1 MPFSR
6 EQLLTEGR
14 CKRRFKVRTLA
25 ERCTRDDVQ
34 PADADLLGPGL
45 LQIEAPASAD
55 VLPVPHRL
63 LEPQRQPH
71 IDRFS
76 DPDSRELLRP
86 DADNCERD
94 VVHGHRLTKCLAS
107 ACKRSPPESIA
118 DDGYRPDTRQPVVVL
133 LEGTAHRE

>member
-1 MPFSR
+1 CSREQQVGDIGAGDEQHDGHHDHQQPEGSAVLTFERRESAAEVSETQTSDVRRLLRYETRTYQLFTVMPFSR

-63 LEPQRQPH
+63 LEPQRQP
-71 IDRFS
+71 
-76 DPDSRELLRP
+76 
-86 DADNCERD
+86 
-94 VVHGHRLTKCLAS
+94 
-107 ACKRSPPESIA
+107 
-118 DDGYRPDTRQPVVVL
+118 
-133 LEGTAHRE
+133 